1 MASSGLGASAVERE
15 PTHLYQALIPP
26 AVLLDGYG
34 RRHGIIPD
42 AAIDVAMPAAVTQRH
57 AIIPTAPQPRRK
69 LLFDF
74 KTTHHGGTTWYGSAR
89 GREDQS
95 GAVAAR
101 AARVHSEY
109 VRHARRLDQ
118 AHHPGTHPIQD
129 RLEQFGQT
137 RAAVIG
143 SYSECSPDV
152 HSLAVASARAWAA
165 RNWQEY
171 GSRSEAECYSFIITA
186 YRRQIGVYA
195 AREMARHRLVR
206 IPYIGIPHAALGRR
220 TRRGDPGLGGG
231 GYREHAI
238 GAEAADLA
246 RHQALVGRYGLNFQA
261 A

>member
-1 MASSGLGASAVERE
+1 MIES
-15 PTHLYQALIPP
+15 Q
-26 AVLLDGYG
+26 
-34 RRHGIIPD
+34 
-42 AAIDVAMPAAVTQRH
+42 QK
-57 AIIPTAPQPRRK
+57 K
-69 LLFDF
+69 LL
-74 KTTHHGGTTWYGSAR
+74 GG

-137 RAAVIG
+137 RALVIG

-152 HSLAVASARAWAA
+152 HSLAVASARAWAT

-171 GSRSEAECYSFIITA
+171 GSRSEAECYSFIITLPPS
-186 YRRQIGVYA
+186 G
-195 AREMARHRLVR
+195 EC
-206 IPYIGIPHAALGRR
+206 
-220 TRRGDPGLGGG
+220 TRRERWHGLASPAHTLESRTGRPGLGGG
-231 GYREHAI
+231 GYRERSI
-238 GAEAADLA
+238 GVEVPASP
-246 RHQALVGRYGLNFQA
+246 HHALVGRYGLNFQA

>member
-1 MASSGLGASAVERE
+1 
-15 PTHLYQALIPP
+15 
-26 AVLLDGYG
+26 
-34 RRHGIIPD
+34 
-42 AAIDVAMPAAVTQRH
+42 MPAAVTQRH
-57 AIIPTAPQPRRK
+57 AIIPTAPQPHG

-74 KTTHHGGTTWYGSAR
+74 STTHHGGTTWYGSAR

-152 HSLAVASARAWAA
+152 HSLCSLPLQYGQHGIGRSMDHARRPSATASSSRPTAA
-165 RNWQEY
+165 R
-171 GSRSEAECYSFIITA
+171 SEC
-186 YRRQIGVYA
+186 
-195 AREMARHRLVR
+195 
-206 IPYIGIPHAALGRR
+206 
-220 TRRGDPGLGGG
+220 TRRERWHGTVSSASRTWNPSRGPWTAHETGRSVLGGG